1 MVAVSGG
8 IDSTAL
14 LLLLHATQD
23 RHGRPI
29 VAAHVNHGVRPDAD
43 AEEKR
48 LEMLSHG
55 LGIPFRSVRLE
66 LRAGSPAGA
75 PLPSEAAMR
84 RARYAALEKMAHTSG
99 CAWILLAHQRDDQAE
114 TLLLQLT
121 RGAGLAGLAGMAERR
136 GAFLRPLLDLPRSA
150 LRRYLEESDV
160 PAVED
165 PGNFDLS
172 RSRNRVRHRILPLL
186 EAEIRPRAGER
197 IARAAGHLR
206 RSLDALDVHAAQLL
220 AKHRLPAEDGAIRLD
235 ATAIRTYPEGLV
247 ERILSRAVRTV
258 RGSTSDIQAE
268 TWRSMARALL
278 RGGDARFVLPG
289 GVRVDLRGNTVE
301 ITPAEADEDS
311 ARGGVPAQDPIGL
324 DWTGSFAWSSRSRIR
339 TQVRSIAPSSPRLRI
354 RGLTRVQVFDAGL
367 LCPPFWVRRA
377 RPGDFIELE
386 ESAGSRKLSDLLS
399 ERMVP
404 RSLRAEQ
411 PVLEDAG
418 GILWAP
424 GIRRAGRALVHM
436 RTERIWIV
444 RWSGELPADH
454 AAHGGS
460 SRQ

>member
-14 LLLLHATQD
+14 LLLLHATRD

-43 AEEKR
+43 HEEER
-48 LEMLSHG
+48 LGRLCRD
-55 LGIPFRSVRLE
+55 LGIPFQAVRLD
-66 LRAGSPAGA
+66 LRAAS
-75 PLPSEAAMR
+75 PSEAAMR
-84 RARYAALEKMAHTSG
+84 KARYEALTKMARAAG
-99 CAWILLAHQRDDQAE
+99 CAWVLLAHQRDDQAE

-121 RGAGLAGLAGMAERR
+121 RGAGLAGLAGIAERR
-136 GAFLRPLLDLPRSA
+136 GIFLRPLLDVPRSK
-150 LRRYLEESDV
+150 LRHYLEESGT

-165 PGNFDLS
+165 PGNLDLA
-172 RSRNRVRHRILPLL
+172 RSRNRIRHRVLPLL
-186 EAEIRPRAGER
+186 DSEIRPRSGER

-206 RSLDALDVHAAQLL
+206 RALDALDAHAAQLF
-220 AKHRLPAEDGAIRLD
+220 AAHRLSAEHGAIRLD
-235 ATAIRTYPEGLV
+235 ATAIRPYPEGLI

-258 RGSTSDIQAE
+258 RGSTSDIHAE
-268 TWRSMARALL
+268 TWRSMARSLL
-278 RGGDARFVLPG
+278 RGGDARYVLPG
-289 GVRVDLRGNTVE
+289 GVRVDLRGSTVE
-301 ITPAEADEDS
+301 ITPAEEPGGEADGGADE
-311 ARGGVPAQDPIGL
+311 QHPIEL
-324 DWTGSFAWSSRSRIR
+324 EWTGSFAWSSRSRIR
-339 TQVRSIAPSSPRLRI
+339 TQVRAIAPIGPRLRI
-354 RGLTRVQVFDAGL
+354 RGLTRIQVFDADL
-367 LCPPFWVRRA
+367 VAPPFRVRRA
-377 RPGDFIELE
+377 RPGDFLELE
-386 ESAGSRKLSDLLS
+386 DSAGSRKLSDLLS

-444 RWSGELPADH
+444 RWSGELPADR

-460 SRQ
+460 AGL